1 MHVAQ
6 PPAGR
11 NVVFQ
16 APFATRDGSSEDAG
30 IAKPIEFLAVKRSGV
45 LQSSRIDDRA
55 PSECRNR
62 EEPLRALRRSLWP
75 VSFATQ
81 AATRNCPAPKC
92 RCPLCMWGVTASSNS
107 LRRTSFEAEVKV
119 RLTHGGG
126 GYEGFYLSSEGRF
139 SIREGGLRS
148 QSRCRY
154 VRPLSG

>member
-1 MHVAQ
+1 
-6 PPAGR
+6 
-11 NVVFQ
+11 
-16 APFATRDGSSEDAG
+16 
-30 IAKPIEFLAVKRSGV
+30 VKRSGV

-107 LRRTSFEAEVKV
+107 LRRTSFEAEVNV
-119 RLTHGGG
+119 RLTHGA
-126 GYEGFYLSSEGRF
+126 EAMRD
-139 SIREGGLRS
+139 SIFHRRGDS
-148 QSRCRY
+148 QSGKVAFGRSCGAVTFAHYPDKRY
-154 VRPLSG
+154 ELEAAGWTCKPALNLCASACFLTILRGHRVGA